1 MGPATMGERLN
12 LSEHHS
18 VLSAQLLEKARHAA
32 TPGEAH
38 RLIERARIIDPTN
51 PVVLEQSAMVHR
63 REGRFMECI
72 GDLLVARRR
81 AQQSLALDGFSGVPD
96 VLRRAPEAAKMD
108 AQGRPLTAATSA
120 SGATATPPG
129 SALADGNLGD
139 RSKHEVKQWMGI
151 LRHVRFFADLAK
163 RTPKKEPVEGE
174 AEAPNL
180 LAEVAKVVTVVHCGG
195 NDLVFAQGDEGHS
208 FYVIYSGVVSI
219 TLNHEVDDGA
229 GGTNATEIVV
239 KRLQAGDAFGEA
251 ALAEGAHLRSANARA
266 KTTCVLLSLPKD
278 DYNRITAAAT
288 AEDQIIRAKHL
299 AACPIFLTWPARRLA
314 ARTDVG
320 SKIRVPRRRLADVS
334 RRCVVKLYD
343 AHSVIIREDD
353 VAPEL
358 FIIKSGVV
366 NLNKSVPESFCR
378 PREPRRRSP
387 GRVDD
392 VSFEAEPPGLWVVQ
406 RNWKD
411 LGDHHLFEPGEGT
424 VEMLVAVLGSGQVF
438 GELAVLDPN
447 GRTPSSAV
455 AVTNVEVYCLS
466 KQALADVE
474 LLFDLPVVNY
484 LNESLMLN
492 NPPHKKLGSYYR
504 NRRAWQD
511 AKGRVLRKVMSGKWR
526 GRWAGGAG
534 AQRALSARGARP
546 RPRPRRRRPP
556 GAPAGGERGRR
567 RRRRRRRAALDEA
580 AAGRGVRPPAG
591 SLLGEL
597 PASPEGSVASTL
609 SGAAGS
615 RRRTKV
621 EDYDREAPSRKSIKQ
636 RSLRPAWKSNLQPD
650 FNVLL

>member
-96 VLRRAPEAAKMD
+96 VLRRAPEAAKMG

-120 SGATATPPG
+120 ATRATR
-129 SALADGNLGD
+129 L
-139 RSKHEVKQWMGI
+139 
-151 LRHVRFFADLAK
+151 
-163 RTPKKEPVEGE
+163 
-174 AEAPNL
+174 
-180 LAEVAKVVTVVHCGG
+180 
-195 NDLVFAQGDEGHS
+195 
-208 FYVIYSGVVSI
+208 VIYSGVVSI

-239 KRLQAGDAFGEA
+239 KRLQAGDAFGEP
-251 ALAEGAHLRSANARA
+251 RS
-266 KTTCVLLSLPKD
+266 
-278 DYNRITAAAT
+278 
-288 AEDQIIRAKHL
+288 
-299 AACPIFLTWPARRLA
+299 
-314 ARTDVG
+314 
-320 SKIRVPRRRLADVS
+320 PRR
-334 RRCVVKLYD
+334 
-343 AHSVIIREDD
+343 
-353 VAPEL
+353 APPP
-358 FIIKSGVV
+358 
-366 NLNKSVPESFCR
+366 NKSVPSFCR
-378 PREPRRRSP
+378 ASAAAVA

-511 AKGRVLRKVMSGKWR
+511 AKGRVLRKVMSGK
-526 GRWAGGAG
+526 
-534 AQRALSARGARP
+534 
-546 RPRPRRRRPP
+546 
-556 GAPAGGERGRR
+556 
-567 RRRRRRRAALDEA
+567 
-580 AAGRGVRPPAG
+580 
-591 SLLGEL
+591 
-597 PASPEGSVASTL
+597 
-609 SGAAGS
+609 
-615 RRRTKV
+615 
-621 EDYDREAPSRKSIKQ
+621 
-636 RSLRPAWKSNLQPD
+636 
-650 FNVLL
+650 

>member
-1 MGPATMGERLN
+1 
-12 LSEHHS
+12 
-18 VLSAQLLEKARHAA
+18 
-32 TPGEAH
+32 
-38 RLIERARIIDPTN
+38 
-51 PVVLEQSAMVHR
+51 
-63 REGRFMECI
+63 
-72 GDLLVARRR
+72 
-81 AQQSLALDGFSGVPD
+81 
-96 VLRRAPEAAKMD
+96 
-108 AQGRPLTAATSA
+108 
-120 SGATATPPG
+120 
-129 SALADGNLGD
+129 
-139 RSKHEVKQWMGI
+139 MGI

-229 GGTNATEIVV
+229 GGTTSTEIVV

-251 ALAEGAHLRSANARA
+251 ALAEGARLRAHLRSANARA

-299 AACPIFLTWPARRLA
+299 AACPIFLT
-314 ARTDVG
+314 
-320 SKIRVPRRRLADVS
+320 RLADVS

-511 AKGRVLRKVMSGKWR
+511 AKGRVLRKVMSGKWLAARAAGDAARRAERAARDR
-526 GRWAGGAG
+526 GRDRGGG
-534 AQRALSARGARP
+534 GHRAL
-546 RPRPRRRRPP
+546 
-556 GAPAGGERGRR
+556 
-567 RRRRRRRAALDEA
+567 RRAASEAGDGGDGGDEQLWTKRPPA
-580 AAGRGVRPPAG
+580 ARRSPAG

-636 RSLRPAWKSNLQPD
+636 RGSLRPALHLGRRAGPRSPGGGGESASTSSLESAAARPGDGAAAADRASLGTKAQLDAKLRRAEAAEAAKRGAAGRRRRSGALPELD
-650 FNVLL
+650 RRATASSPEPPSAKKRTILK

>member
-1 MGPATMGERLN
+1 MGRAVALQPGCALRDGAPSALTMGPATMGERLN

-229 GGTNATEIVV
+229 GGTTATEIVV

-266 KTTCVLLSLPKD
+266 KTCVETKSS
-278 DYNRITAAAT
+278 T
-288 AEDQIIRAKHL
+288 
-299 AACPIFLTWPARRLA
+299 RLQ
-314 ARTDVG
+314 
-320 SKIRVPRRRLADVS
+320 
-334 RRCVVKLYD
+334 C
-343 AHSVIIREDD
+343 E
-353 VAPEL
+353 
-358 FIIKSGVV
+358 
-366 NLNKSVPESFCR
+366 
-378 PREPRRRSP
+378 
-387 GRVDD
+387 
-392 VSFEAEPPGLWVVQ
+392 
-406 RNWKD
+406 
-411 LGDHHLFEPGEGT
+411 
-424 VEMLVAVLGSGQVF
+424 
-438 GELAVLDPN
+438 
-447 GRTPSSAV
+447 
-455 AVTNVEVYCLS
+455 
-466 KQALADVE
+466 
-474 LLFDLPVVNY
+474 
-484 LNESLMLN
+484 
-492 NPPHKKLGSYYR
+492 R
-504 NRRAWQD
+504 NRTIWTRLF
-511 AKGRVLRKVMSGKWR
+511 RC
-526 GRWAGGAG
+526 
-534 AQRALSARGARP
+534 
-546 RPRPRRRRPP
+546 
-556 GAPAGGERGRR
+556 
-567 RRRRRRRAALDEA
+567 
-580 AAGRGVRPPAG
+580 
-591 SLLGEL
+591 
-597 PASPEGSVASTL
+597 AS
-609 SGAAGS
+609 
-615 RRRTKV
+615 RT
-621 EDYDREAPSRKSIKQ
+621 
-636 RSLRPAWKSNLQPD
+636 
-650 FNVLL
+650 

>member
-1 MGPATMGERLN
+1 M
-12 LSEHHS
+12 
-18 VLSAQLLEKARHAA
+18 
-32 TPGEAH
+32 
-38 RLIERARIIDPTN
+38 
-51 PVVLEQSAMVHR
+51 
-63 REGRFMECI
+63 
-72 GDLLVARRR
+72 
-81 AQQSLALDGFSGVPD
+81 
-96 VLRRAPEAAKMD
+96 
-108 AQGRPLTAATSA
+108 
-120 SGATATPPG
+120 
-129 SALADGNLGD
+129 
-139 RSKHEVKQWMGI
+139 
-151 LRHVRFFADLAK
+151 
-163 RTPKKEPVEGE
+163 
-174 AEAPNL
+174 
-180 LAEVAKVVTVVHCGG
+180 
-195 NDLVFAQGDEGHS
+195 
-208 FYVIYSGVVSI
+208 
-219 TLNHEVDDGA
+219 
-229 GGTNATEIVV
+229 
-239 KRLQAGDAFGEA
+239 
-251 ALAEGAHLRSANARA
+251 
-266 KTTCVLLSLPKD
+266 
-278 DYNRITAAAT
+278 
-288 AEDQIIRAKHL
+288 
-299 AACPIFLTWPARRLA
+299 
-314 ARTDVG
+314 
-320 SKIRVPRRRLADVS
+320 S

-511 AKGRVLRKVMSGKWR
+511 AKGRVLRKVMSGKWLAARAAGDAARRAERAARDR
-526 GRWAGGAG
+526 GRDRGGG
-534 AQRALSARGARP
+534 GHRALRRAASEAGDGGDGGDEQLWTKRQTAARRSPAGSRRPPTERRAPPARSTSIRATFGRIDGAR
-546 RPRPRRRRPP
+546 RALDARSTRARRTRRARARRRRVEEIR
-556 GAPAGGERGRR
+556 APRR
-567 RRRRRRRAALDEA
+567 
-580 AAGRGVRPPAG
+580 
-591 SLLGEL
+591 LLGEL

-636 RSLRPAWKSNLQPD
+636 RGSLHLGRRAGPRSPGGGGESASTSSLESAAARPGDGAAAADRASLGTKAQLDAKLRRAEAAEAAKRGAAGRRRRSGALPELD
-650 FNVLL
+650 RRATASSPEPPSAKKRTILE

>member
-219 TLNHEVDDGA
+219 TLN
-229 GGTNATEIVV
+229 
-239 KRLQAGDAFGEA
+239 
-251 ALAEGAHLRSANARA
+251 
-266 KTTCVLLSLPKD
+266 
-278 DYNRITAAAT
+278 
-288 AEDQIIRAKHL
+288 
-299 AACPIFLTWPARRLA
+299 
-314 ARTDVG
+314 
-320 SKIRVPRRRLADVS
+320 
-334 RRCVVKLYD
+334 
-343 AHSVIIREDD
+343 
-353 VAPEL
+353 
-358 FIIKSGVV
+358 
-366 NLNKSVPESFCR
+366 
-378 PREPRRRSP
+378 
-387 GRVDD
+387 
-392 VSFEAEPPGLWVVQ
+392 PP
-406 RNWKD
+406 
-411 LGDHHLFEPGEGT
+411 
-424 VEMLVAVLGSGQVF
+424 
-438 GELAVLDPN
+438 
-447 GRTPSSAV
+447 
-455 AVTNVEVYCLS
+455 
-466 KQALADVE
+466 
-474 LLFDLPVVNY
+474 
-484 LNESLMLN
+484 
-492 NPPHKKLGSYYR
+492 
-504 NRRAWQD
+504 
-511 AKGRVLRKVMSGKWR
+511 
-526 GRWAGGAG
+526 
-534 AQRALSARGARP
+534 RGAAP
-546 RPRPRRRRPP
+546 RRPP
-556 GAPAGGERGRR
+556 GRR
-567 RRRRRRRAALDEA
+567 RWRGGWAAWRWGCCCSMPTRATSRSSRATPSTTARPPRTAATATSTGRSAARRRRRASTA
-580 AAGRGVRPPAG
+580 PA
-591 SLLGEL
+591 
-597 PASPEGSVASTL
+597 P
-609 SGAAGS
+609 
-615 RRRTKV
+615 
-621 EDYDREAPSRKSIKQ
+621 
-636 RSLRPAWKSNLQPD
+636 
-650 FNVLL
+650 

>member
-1 MGPATMGERLN
+1 
-12 LSEHHS
+12 
-18 VLSAQLLEKARHAA
+18 
-32 TPGEAH
+32 
-38 RLIERARIIDPTN
+38 
-51 PVVLEQSAMVHR
+51 
-63 REGRFMECI
+63 
-72 GDLLVARRR
+72 
-81 AQQSLALDGFSGVPD
+81 
-96 VLRRAPEAAKMD
+96 MD

-299 AACPIFLTWPARRLA
+299 AACPIFL
-314 ARTDVG
+314 TDVG

-511 AKGRVLRKVMSGKWR
+511 AKGRVLRKVMSGKWLAAR
-526 GRWAGGAG
+526 GRRGAAERAARDRGRDRGGG
-534 AQRALSARGARP
+534 GHRALRRAASEAGDGGDGGDEQLWTKRPPAARRSPAGSRP
-546 RPRPRRRRPP
+546 RPNV
-556 GAPAGGERGRR
+556 A
-567 RRRRRRRAALDEA
+567 
-580 AAGRGVRPPAG
+580 PPAR
-591 SLLGEL
+591 LLGEL

-636 RSLRPAWKSNLQPD
+636 RGSLRPALHLGRRAGPRSPGGGGESASTSSLESAAARPGDGAAAADRASLGTKAQLDAKLRRAEAAEAAKRGAAGRRRRSGALPELD
-650 FNVLL
+650 RRATASSPEPPSAKKRTILK